1 MSHPSRVLAWRS
13 SVARALRDL
22 RERARR
28 HPGFASAVVTSYG
41 QIAASM
47 AVQLLMM
54 PLYLAH
60 LDAYRFGVFMMLL
73 TTVNVAA
80 LGIGWISGGMQRLFG
95 EAFARSDETG
105 FNLVYAV
112 SKWLFLAYG
121 TFAAAMILTGAVL
134 TPALGWGPPPQYR
147 TSVLAGVLGLGVY
160 LNLLYS
166 FNVDRVALTSRGH
179 QALANI
185 LSIASQAVFVVLAIP
200 TLFVG
205 GGLGAL
211 MLCFGAGA
219 GLSLLLSRLFWRRL
233 GLRPSWWVGFRKE
246 HKAVGKRLAG
256 RMGAGFFWVG
266 MMTLAL
272 QSDPLIV
279 GLVAGPEVV
288 ARFVLV
294 WRLAEMTAL
303 ALWRLP
309 DALVPFIVHMEIRGD
324 AAELRSTHRLLLTAM
339 TLAGAVFGALYAGFG
354 QKIVSVWVGASKAP
368 NDTFAY
374 ILAGT
379 MVFWLCLVRA
389 PIAFAYALARLRPL
403 GYLLTAE
410 VALKETLMVLLLPAF
425 SYKAPL
431 IAWNLVHVGGL
442 AWVYLLMGR
451 KSVHPLSSH
460 FQHGQASPAK
470 P

>member
-1 MSHPSRVLAWRS
+1 MALAWRS
-13 SVARALRDL
+13 SAGRVLRDV

-28 HPGFASAVVTSYG
+28 HPGFVSAVVTSYG
-41 QIAASM
+41 QVAASM

-95 EAFARSDETG
+95 EAYARSDEIG

-112 SKWLFLAYG
+112 SKWLFIAYG
-121 TFAAAMILTGAVL
+121 TLAAVL
-134 TPALGWGPPPQYR
+134 ILIGTVFAPVLGWGPPPQYR
-147 TSVLAGVLGLGVY
+147 ISVLAGAIGLGVY
-160 LNLLYS
+160 LVVLYS
-166 FNVDRVALTSRGH
+166 FNVDRVALTARGH
-179 QALANI
+179 QAVANI
-185 LSIASQAVFVVLAIP
+185 LSITSQAAFVILAIP
-200 TLFVG
+200 TLFMG

-219 GLSLLLSRLFWRRL
+219 GISLLLSRLFWRRL

-246 HKAVGKRLAG
+246 HKAVARRLAG

-279 GLVAGPEVV
+279 GFVAGPEIV

-294 WRLAEMTAL
+294 WRLAEMATL

-309 DALVPFIVHMEIRGD
+309 DALIPFIVHMEVRGE
-324 AAELRSTHRLLLTAM
+324 AAQLRSAYRLLLAAM
-339 TLAGAVFGALYAGFG
+339 TLAGAVFGALYAGLG
-354 QKIVSVWVGASKAP
+354 QTMVSLWVGAEKAP
-368 NDTFAY
+368 HDALAY
-374 ILAGT
+374 ILAGS

-425 SYKAPL
+425 GYKAPL
-431 IAWNLVHVGGL
+431 IAWNLAHFAGL
-442 AWVYLLMGR
+442 AGMYLLMGR
-451 KSVHPLSSH
+451 KSVQPPLSH

-470 P
+470 S